1 MAVFL
6 IITGCSGNTKKE
18 KKKLIDKLF
27 KMEKQ
32 LYNQAEK
39 EPPGINEAR
48 KLVKAQLG
56 YADQYPE
63 DTLSPEFLYKAANIT
78 QNILQDKDKALKL
91 FGRLTREYP
100 DHPKAPF
107 AIFVQAFILE
117 NQKKIS
123 KARKKYHAFIKK
135 YPEHQLRDDAE
146 LSLKYLGRDPA
157 EVLDEISKKKKKP
170 ADTMAR

>member
-56 YADQYPE
+56 YADQ
-63 DTLSPEFLYKAANIT
+63 
-78 QNILQDKDKALKL
+78 
-91 FGRLTREYP
+91 
-100 DHPKAPF
+100 
-107 AIFVQAFILE
+107 
-117 NQKKIS
+117 
-123 KARKKYHAFIKK
+123 
-135 YPEHQLRDDAE
+135 
-146 LSLKYLGRDPA
+146 
-157 EVLDEISKKKKKP
+157 
-170 ADTMAR
+170 